1 MSEVHRFTGQPLE
14 DIFTWDDVERKIFT
28 TNEVKGVIK
37 NILVGP
43 QDGAPNFIIRFF
55 QVPVGGST
63 FDHAHPHEHGIVI
76 LHGNARVKIENQTH
90 ELHPFDSVFLSGND
104 HHQIINIGDSS
115 LGFICVIPR
124 ENSES

>member
-1 MSEVHRFTGQPLE
+1 MSEVHQFTGQPSE
-14 DIFTWDDVERKIFT
+14 DIFTWENVERKIFT
-28 TNEVKGVIK
+28 TEEVKGVIK

-55 QVPVGGST
+55 QVPVAGST

-76 LHGNARVKIENQTH
+76 LHGKARIDIENETF
-90 ELHPFDSVFLSGND
+90 ELSPYDSVFVSGND
-104 HHQIINIGDSS
+104 HHQITNIGDTS

-124 ENSES
+124 ESEKA